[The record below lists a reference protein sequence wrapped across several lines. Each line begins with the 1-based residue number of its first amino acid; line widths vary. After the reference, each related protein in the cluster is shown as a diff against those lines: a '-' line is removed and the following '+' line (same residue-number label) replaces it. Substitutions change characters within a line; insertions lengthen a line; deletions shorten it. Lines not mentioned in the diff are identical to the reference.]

1 MKRTGI
7 IMLVAMFALS
17 AFAVAAADLTIDMQV
32 NTVAKDYANNYLTFK
47 GLINSVE
54 KDQFAGAV
62 DATSGASKLLST
74 EVFNAYRLDA
84 KGMATMPMALRHVM
98 LYAVAID
105 TIRAGDN
112 LKVTKGSNGALTIRF
127 VHRGTAY
134 EIVTEAG
141 GKLTLPTT
149 TAVRM
154 RAIGATDGT
163 IHTDFS
169 RSGKVADV
177 DWAKVWNA
185 RIADGKTIGTT
196 TSKTGKIVQDVA
208 TSDMFAWSGTY
219 QFTFDGKLLKLTAS
233 LDAVKK

>member
-1 MKRTGI
+1 MKKTTVFL
-7 IMLVAMFALS
+7 LVAAFALS
-17 AFAVAAADLTIDMQV
+17 AFAVAAADLTIDVQV

-54 KDQFAGAV
+54 KDQFGGAV

-105 TIRAGDN
+105 TIRAGDGLN
-112 LKVTKGSNGALTIRF
+112 VTKAADGALTIRF

-141 GKLTLPTT
+141 GKLTMPTT
-149 TAVRM
+149 SVRM
-154 RAIGATDGT
+154 RTIGSTDNI

-169 RSGKVADV
+169 PTGKVPNV
-177 DWAKVWNA
+177 DWAKVWNMG
-185 RIADGKTIGTT
+185 IADGKTVGTT
-196 TSKTGKIVQDVA
+196 TVKTGKIIKDVA
-208 TSDMFAWSGTY
+208 TSEMFVWTGAY
-219 QFTFDGKLLKLTAS
+219 QFSFDGKILKIAAN
-233 LDAVKK
+233 LDAMKK